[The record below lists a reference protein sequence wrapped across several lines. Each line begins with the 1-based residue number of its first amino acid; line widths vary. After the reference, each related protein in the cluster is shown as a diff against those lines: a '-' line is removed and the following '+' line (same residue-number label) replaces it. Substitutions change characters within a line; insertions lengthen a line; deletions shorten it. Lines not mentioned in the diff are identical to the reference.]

1 MSDKTISSSELKAL
15 AQALKEA
22 KPVITDAA
30 SLARAAAG
38 IMKGAK

>member
-1 MSDKTISSSELKAL
+1 MSKTISTEGLKAL

-22 KPVITDAA
+22 KSVVTNAD

-38 IMKGAK
+38 IMKGVK

>member
-1 MSDKTISSSELKAL
+1 MSTISTEGLKAL

-30 SLARAAAG
+30 SLARSAAG
-38 IMKGAK
+38 IMKGTK